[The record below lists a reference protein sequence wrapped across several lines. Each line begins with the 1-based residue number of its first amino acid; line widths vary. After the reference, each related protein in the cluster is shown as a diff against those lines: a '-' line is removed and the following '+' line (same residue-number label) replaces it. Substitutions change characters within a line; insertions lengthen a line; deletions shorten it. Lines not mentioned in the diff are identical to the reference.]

1 MENLLEMNSEN
12 INELNTKSSV
22 LIKFLELIESETSL
36 TKLFEKDG
44 SSDKHY
50 SGYNFLYELIFDKI
64 RYNNLNYLEI
74 GLGTLMPHIPSTHI
88 GQLSRNTNYTPGSI
102 LKTYKEYF
110 TNSNIYGIDVAEDC
124 MYSEERIKT
133 FLLDS
138 RDKSSCDES
147 LGDLKFDVILDDGL
161 HTAEA
166 QFRTFN
172 NFFDRLNVGGYY
184 IIEDI
189 GGSSDPVGF
198 YEEYKNELKEV
209 IDQHEYYLDWNVLII
224 RKNNSKRGVHFGE
237 WKGGDWEYKYDTNG
251 MNTFYQEIEPNYENN
266 TLPMYYRWFNNDN
279 QLKKIKVDIEF
290 DKISEKSESD
300 KKIIYLEK
308 ENSYLR
314 DEIKS
319 IKELLTKININ
330 NIPNFEVN
338 KNLTIVTGLWNIG
351 RPGRDFSHYIEHFK
365 NFLDIPQN
373 LFIYIP
379 EEYEYLV
386 WQKRSK
392 ENTFV
397 KIYELED
404 VKKIYNPFWDK
415 TQEIRNSSNWL
426 NQAGWLSGSPQGFLE
441 YYNPIVQS
449 KMFMLNDVTIWNPFN
464 TEYFFWLD
472 AGITN
477 TVPCS
482 HFVENN
488 VLNKLTEIGNPFLFL
503 SYPYEANTEI
513 HGFTFSEM
521 NRIANTK
528 VEYVCRGGL
537 FGGHKQQINE
547 ANSTYYSMLM
557 STLSRGFMGTEES
570 IFTLMSYLEPHIYK
584 RFELDGN
591 GLIVKFT
598 QAIINNK
605 IEIIEPKV
613 TQLQNYIKYTDR
625 DVEKVKT
632 NLYILTFNFPEQVLH
647 TIESMKKTPE
657 WLIKPHLVLLDNS
670 TTEEIR
676 NQNRKIAED
685 YNFEYIS
692 LEGNTGICGGRQAAA
707 EHFNDSNAE
716 FMFFF
721 EDDMTSNPPDYD
733 GQLCRNGF
741 RKYVPNLYNLVH
753 RIMLKE
759 KFDFLKLSFTEVY
772 FDNDKQ
778 CSWYNVPQHIRTR
791 DWPHYDKL
799 PISGLDPNVPLTNFR
814 NIRNVDGLS
823 YIDGE
828 VYYANWPMIVSK
840 EGNYKMFIETK
851 WAHPFEQTWMSH
863 IYQLTKEG
871 KIKPAILLASP
882 IWHDRIKHYQPN
894 ERREN

>member
-1 MENLLEMNSEN
+1 MD
-12 INELNTKSSV
+12 
-22 LIKFLELIESETSL
+22 LISKTL
-36 TKLFEKDG
+36 
-44 SSDKHY
+44 HY
-50 SGYNFLYELIFDKI
+50 
-64 RYNNLNYLEI
+64 
-74 GLGTLMPHIPSTHI
+74 I
-88 GQLSRNTNYTPGSI
+88 GQNYQNVS
-102 LKTYKEYF
+102 
-110 TNSNIYGIDVAEDC
+110 
-124 MYSEERIKT
+124 
-133 FLLDS
+133 
-138 RDKSSCDES
+138 
-147 LGDLKFDVILDDGL
+147 VIQIGAMDGL
-161 HTAEA
+161 S
-166 QFRTFN
+166 
-172 NFFDRLNVGGYY
+172 FDDTRGFLDMYGWKSLLVEP
-184 IIEDI
+184 IPDI
-189 GGSSDPVGF
+189 F
-198 YEEYKNELKEV
+198 NELKENFKDRENYTFEQSAITENDGTV
-209 IDQHEYYLDWNVLII
+209 KMLTVPNEIIKEMDLHPGYKGMSALYPLKNGFGSDYQRDIDVKEQFAVTIEVPSLTLNSLLKKHNIDYFDIFLCDAEGYDWSIFKQMDLTKYRPKFIRLEYINLTEDEKSSLMSKFLDNDYVVDVNGQDIDAVDKNIYKLIEI
-224 RKNNSKRGVHFGE
+224 KNNESLHDEILKL
-237 WKGGDWEYKYDTNG
+237 
-251 MNTFYQEIEPNYENN
+251 QEENN
-266 TLPMYYRWFNNDN
+266 F
-279 QLKKIKVDIEF
+279 LKKIINE
-290 DKISEKSESD
+290 
-300 KKIIYLEK
+300 
-308 ENSYLR
+308 
-314 DEIKS
+314 
-319 IKELLTKININ
+319 TKINKDIL
-330 NIPNFEVN
+330 NFEVN

-373 LFIYIP
+373 LFIYVP
-379 EEYEYLV
+379 AEYEYLV
-386 WQKRSK
+386 WEKRSK
-392 ENTFV
+392 ENTYV

-404 VKKIYNPFWDK
+404 IKNLYSPFWDK
-415 TQEIRNSSNWL
+415 THEIRNNSNWL
-426 NQAGWLSGSPQGFLE
+426 NQAGWLSGSPQAVLE

-449 KMFMLNDVTIWNPFN
+449 KMFMLNDASIWNPFN

-477 TVPCS
+477 TVPQS

-488 VLNKLTEIGNPFLFL
+488 ILDKLTEIGNPFLFL

-521 NRIANTK
+521 NKIARTK

-547 ANSTYYSMLM
+547 ANATYYSLL
-557 STLSRGFMGTEES
+557 SNTLNTGYMGTEES

-598 QAIINNK
+598 QAVIDNNVK
-605 IEIIEPKV
+605 IAESKV
-613 TQLQNYIKYTDR
+613 ISIPQNFIKYTDR

-657 WLIKPHLVLLDNS
+657 WLTKPHLVLLDNS
-670 TTEEIR
+670 TTEEVR
-676 NQNRKIAED
+676 SENRKIAED

-707 EHFNDSNAE
+707 EHFHDSDAD

-721 EDDMTSNPPDYD
+721 EDDMTSNPPEYE
-733 GQLCRNGF
+733 GQFCRNGF
-741 RKYVPNLYNLVH
+741 RKYIPNLYNLVH

-799 PISGLDPNVPLTNFR
+799 PVTGLDPNAPLTNFK

-828 VYYANWPMIVSK
+828 IYYANWPMIVSK

-851 WAHPFEQTWMSH
+851 WAHPFEQTWMSY

-871 KIKPAILLASP
+871 KINPALLLASP

>member
-1 MENLLEMNSEN
+1 MINKEIFTSIYNNYGFGSTESRSGPGSTLDETKSIREKLVELINEKNIKSVIDIPCGDWNWMKEISEN
-12 INELNTKSSV
+12 FDFYIGGDIVDECVTSNNEKYGSDK
-22 LIKFLELIESETSL
+22 IKFLNIDLLTDEIPEGDLLIVRDVIGHYPIEDGDLILKNILKSKCKYLL
-36 TKLFEKDG
+36 TTTTYNILNKKSIYKNKTIDVGRHYMVNLMENPFNFPKPISFIEEIPRIDGYDNGERKVLGLWEIKDIK
-44 SSDKHY
+44 KHID
-50 SGYNFLYELIFDKI
+50 NFDKREDVSI
-64 RYNNLNYLEI
+64 DDLKLEI
-74 GLGTLMPHIPSTHI
+74 NTLKTELSKLMSTH
-88 GQLSRNTNYTPGSI
+88 N
-102 LKTYKEYF
+102 
-110 TNSNIYGIDVAEDC
+110 
-124 MYSEERIKT
+124 
-133 FLLDS
+133 
-138 RDKSSCDES
+138 
-147 LGDLKFDVILDDGL
+147 
-161 HTAEA
+161 
-166 QFRTFN
+166 
-172 NFFDRLNVGGYY
+172 
-184 IIEDI
+184 
-189 GGSSDPVGF
+189 
-198 YEEYKNELKEV
+198 
-209 IDQHEYYLDWNVLII
+209 
-224 RKNNSKRGVHFGE
+224 
-237 WKGGDWEYKYDTNG
+237 
-251 MNTFYQEIEPNYENN
+251 
-266 TLPMYYRWFNNDN
+266 
-279 QLKKIKVDIEF
+279 KVDV
-290 DKISEKSESD
+290 KH
-300 KKIIYLEK
+300 
-308 ENSYLR
+308 
-314 DEIKS
+314 
-319 IKELLTKININ
+319 
-330 NIPNFEVN
+330 N

-379 EEYEYLV
+379 AEYEYLV
-386 WQKRSK
+386 WEKRSK
-392 ENTFV
+392 ENTYV

-404 VKKIYNPFWDK
+404 IKNLYSPFWDK
-415 TQEIRNSSNWL
+415 THEIRNNSNWL
-426 NQAGWLSGSPQGFLE
+426 NQAGWLSGSPQAVLE

-477 TVPCS
+477 TVPHS

-488 VLNKLTEIGNPFLFL
+488 VLDKLTEIGNPFLFL

-521 NRIANTK
+521 NKIARTK

-547 ANSTYYSMLM
+547 ANATYYSLL
-557 STLSRGFMGTEES
+557 SNTLNTGYMGTEES

-598 QAIINNK
+598 QAIIDNK
-605 IEIIEPKV
+605 IEFVESKV
-613 TQLQNYIKYTDR
+613 TSIPQNFIKYTDR

-657 WLIKPHLVLLDNS
+657 WLTKPNLVLLDNS
-670 TTEEIR
+670 TTEEVR
-676 NQNRKIAED
+676 SENKKIAEE

-707 EHFNDSNAE
+707 EHFHDSDAD

-721 EDDMTSNPPDYD
+721 EDDMTSNPPEYE
-733 GQLCRNGF
+733 GQFCRNGF
-741 RKYVPNLYNLVH
+741 RKYIPNLYNLVH

-791 DWPHYDKL
+791 DWPNYDKL
-799 PISGLDPNVPLTNFR
+799 PVTGLDPNAPLTNFK
-814 NIRNVDGLS
+814 NIRNIDGLS

-828 VYYANWPMIVSK
+828 IYYANWPMIVSK

-851 WAHPFEQTWMSH
+851 WAHPFEQTWMSY

-871 KIKPAILLASP
+871 KINPAILLASP